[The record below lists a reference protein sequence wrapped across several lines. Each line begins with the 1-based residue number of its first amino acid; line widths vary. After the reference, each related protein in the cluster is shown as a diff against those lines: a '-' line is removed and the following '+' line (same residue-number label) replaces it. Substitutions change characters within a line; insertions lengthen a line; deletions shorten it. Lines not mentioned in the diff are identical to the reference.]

1 MSKGFQETGK
11 YLNNLWTQVSKST
24 QSTQSTPRA
33 AASPPPSST
42 PQAYSTNEAFWLP
55 NPFNAQVLEGLV
67 VLAIVG
73 AIAFFAFRY
82 RFRSEQVRRE
92 LLQAQLAPR
101 IDEIRSREDV
111 VRAFH
116 ALAKQRFKSA
126 QAWWTYGYVTEQF
139 HLALPEHA
147 TPIRT
152 LSNLYEQ
159 ARYFPMQHQL
169 TTDQIEDAKLALK
182 QCEG

>member
-1 MSKGFQETGK
+1 MSKSFQETGK
-11 YLNNLWTQVSKST
+11 YLTNLWTQVSKS
-24 QSTQSTPRA
+24 SQSTPRA
-33 AASPPPSST
+33 AATPSPRST
-42 PQAYSTNEAFWLP
+42 PQASSTNEAFWLP
-55 NPFNAQVLEGLV
+55 NPFNAQVLEGLI
-67 VLAIVG
+67 VLAIAG
-73 AIAFFAFRY
+73 AITFFAFRY

-92 LLQAQLAPR
+92 LLEAQLAPR
-101 IDEIRSREDV
+101 IDEIRSRDDV

-139 HLALPEHA
+139 QLALPEHS

-152 LSNLYEQ
+152 LSSLYEQ
-159 ARYFPMQHQL
+159 ARYFPTEHQL
-169 TTDQIEDAKLALK
+169 TTDQIEAAKFALK